1 MPFKSE
7 AQRKWMWANDP
18 KMAQRWADHTPKGT
32 KLPEYVSDEKEE
44 KEKKAH
50 FEGFCSRASEYGLNK
65 QAAEELYKLARPL
78 GDIPEGPGPDMMLQ
92 ALNQLASA
100 RAMVRP
106 TEDTLDKYELSRG
119 GFQSGLKRIIDK
131 SQDDEKYNLSA
142 NAPDPRVQGGIGA
155 LLGGL
160 AGAGVDKLTGEE
172 SVLNRLM
179 HAGGGA
185 LLGGLVG
192 AGKGMLEKKNYGQTA
207 KLLKQYGMLNPQ
219 LLRQAY
225 PLLADEYSFK

>member
-7 AQRKWMWANDP
+7 AQRRWMWANDP
-18 KMAQRWADHTPKGT
+18 KMAQRWADHTPKGAD
-32 KLPEYVSDEKEE
+32 LPKYVSDEKE

-50 FEGFCSRASEYGLNK
+50 FEGFCDRAAEFGLDKQASE
-65 QAAEELYKLARPL
+65 EMYKLARPL

-106 TEDTLDKYELSRG
+106 TEDTLDTYGLSRG
-119 GFQSGLKRIIDK
+119 GFQSSLKRIIDK
-131 SQDDEKYNLSA
+131 TQDEEKYNLSD
-142 NAPDPRVQGGIGA
+142 NAPDPRVQGGVGAALGALAGLGVNKAVGESDILHNLLYAGGGA

-160 AGAGVDKLTGEE
+160 AGAGK
-172 SVLNRLM
+172 
-179 HAGGGA
+179 GA
-185 LLGGLVG
+185 L
-192 AGKGMLEKKNYGQTA
+192 ERRNYGQTA
-207 KLLKQYGMLNPQ
+207 KLLKQYGMLHPQ